1 MDGADK
7 IDALLK
13 SLNDLIKNDAAILA
27 EANIAV
33 GILMSIGG
41 RDAIRFFAGE
51 SRHTDELVRRSG
63 LDIARDSENFTEFE
77 V

>member
-7 IDALLK
+7 FDALME
-13 SLNDLIKNDAAILA
+13 SLQDLLKNDAAILA
-27 EANIAV
+27 EANVAV

-41 RDAIRFFAGE
+41 KDVIQVFTGE
-51 SRHTDELVRRSG
+51 SRHVEELVRRSG
-63 LDIARDSENFTEFE
+63 LDIRGDSGNFTEFE

>member
-7 IDALLK
+7 IDTLLK
-13 SLNDLIKNDAAILA
+13 SLSDLMKNDAAILA

-33 GILMSIGG
+33 GILMNVGG
-41 RDAIRFFAGE
+41 KDVIRVFAGE
-51 SRHTDELVRRSG
+51 GRHTDELVRRSG
-63 LDIARDSENFTEFE
+63 LDITRDSDNYTEFE

>member
-7 IDALLK
+7 IDTLLK
-13 SLNDLIKNDAAILA
+13 SLSDLMHNDAAILA

-41 RDAIRFFAGE
+41 KDVIRVFAGE
-51 SRHTDELVRRSG
+51 SRHTDELVRLSG
-63 LDIARDSENFTEFE
+63 LDFTRDSDNFREFE

>member
-13 SLNDLIKNDAAILA
+13 SLQDLLKNDAAILA
-27 EANIAV
+27 EVNVAV
-33 GILMSIGG
+33 GILLNVGG
-41 RDAIRFFAGE
+41 KDVIRLFAGE
-51 SRHTDELVRRSG
+51 GRHTDELIRRSG
-63 LDIARDSENFTEFE
+63 LDITRDSSDFTEFE

>member
-7 IDALLK
+7 ISTLIK
-13 SLNDLIKNDAAILA
+13 SLSDLMKNDAAILA

-33 GILMSIGG
+33 GILMNVGG
-41 RDAIRFFAGE
+41 KDVIRVFTGE

-63 LDIARDSENFTEFE
+63 LDIAGDSDNYTEFE

>member
-7 IDALLK
+7 ISTLLK
-13 SLNDLIKNDAAILA
+13 SLSDLMKNDAAILA
-27 EANIAV
+27 EANVAV
-33 GILMSIGG
+33 GILMNVGG
-41 RDAIRFFAGE
+41 KDVIRVFTGE

-63 LDIARDSENFTEFE
+63 LDIAGDSDNYTEFA

>member
-7 IDALLK
+7 ITTLLK
-13 SLNDLIKNDAAILA
+13 SLQDLLKNDAAILA
-27 EANIAV
+27 EVNVAV
-33 GILMSIGG
+33 GILLNVGG
-41 RDAIRFFAGE
+41 KDVIRVFAGE

-63 LDIARDSENFTEFE
+63 LDITRDSSNFTEFE